1 MIPSTVLGES
11 PGNGALLSTGGPR
24 NGRLTV
30 VMPTRNHAPYIRRA
44 LDSLVAQT
52 RRPHRIL
59 VLDDASTDETPSILR
74 VYAERYDFISV
85 VTHEQNRGTVPRMH
99 EGLATVESEYVL
111 FMSSDDFIDI
121 TLCAKSLNLLDRNP
135 RAAFCAVQKI
145 EVDEQSRYLRRSRD
159 PSVGGSA
166 RFFEPGSVVRILTRH
181 GNLFSGLGTI
191 YRTALLRAAGG
202 FDERLQSFAD
212 GYVTE
217 LLGAKHG
224 ACVIPEY
231 LAFWRRIDSSYYS
244 ITIRDPA
251 RVLTILEA
259 TLQRMAG
266 PDRAFFP
273 AEHRHR
279 LEYRL
284 RFDAAAAAARN
295 RPIDRFLLRRAIAG
309 RGGPMV
315 EWAVL
320 AGSAAS
326 GALGKLALFVVLRPW
341 DILPVTIVR
350 FMAVVRRVRPAPI
363 PFG

>member
-1 MIPSTVLGES
+1 MIPSTVLGEP
-11 PGNGALLSTGGPR
+11 PGDDALLFAGGPR
-24 NGRLTV
+24 DGRLTV
-30 VMPTRNHAPYIRRA
+30 VMPTRNHALYIRRA

-74 VYAERYDFISV
+74 VYSKRYDFISV
-85 VTHEQNRGTVPRMH
+85 VTHGQNRGTVPRMG
-99 EGLATVESEYVL
+99 EALATVVSEYVL
-111 FMSSDDFIDI
+111 FVSSDDFIDI
-121 TLCAKSLNLLDRNP
+121 TLCAKSLDLLDRNP
-135 RAAFCAVQKI
+135 QAALCGVQVIK
-145 EVDEQSRYLRRSRD
+145 VDERGRYLGHCRSA
-159 PSVGGSA
+159 SVGRSA
-166 RFFEPGSVVRILTRH
+166 VFLEPRSVVRDLTRH
-181 GNLFSGLGTI
+181 GSGYGGLGTI
-191 YRTALLRAAGG
+191 YRTAMLRAAGG

-212 GYVTE
+212 GYVTD

-224 ACVIPEY
+224 ACIIPEY
-231 LAFWRRIDSSYYS
+231 LAFWRRLDSSYYS
-244 ITIRDPA
+244 TTVRDPA
-251 RVLTILEA
+251 RVLMILEA

-266 PDRAFFP
+266 PDQAIFP
-273 AEHRHR
+273 AEYRHR

-295 RPIDRFLLRRAIAG
+295 RPIDQLLLRRAIAG

-320 AGSAAS
+320 ASSAAS

-341 DILPVTIVR
+341 DILPVTVAR
-350 FMAVVRRVRPAPI
+350 FMAVVRSVRPAPI